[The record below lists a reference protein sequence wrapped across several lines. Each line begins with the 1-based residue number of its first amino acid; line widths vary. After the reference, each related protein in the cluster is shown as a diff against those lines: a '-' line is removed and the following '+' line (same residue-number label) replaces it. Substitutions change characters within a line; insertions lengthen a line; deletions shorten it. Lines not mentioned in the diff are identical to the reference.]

1 MKGIYL
7 FILSL
12 FITIFVSGG
21 AFADTTYTV
30 KKGDNPK
37 SIAKKFNVTAKAILQ
52 TNTIKSADLK
62 PGTKITIPSKNK
74 EALHKNKADSKYI
87 KKAANNNNIKTLL
100 HDDSASHIVKKGD
113 TLMSISRKYSIAV
126 QDIKEI
132 NELKSAKLRVGQKLL
147 LKKTVPDEYIVRKGD
162 TVWNIAKR
170 FNIDPHVFMDNN
182 GLESDSLIPG
192 RTVLLKA
199 AAGIPEPK
207 IYTTVLSQ
215 SPMETVVE
223 SAPETSSLAELGLQ
237 DRLVLF
243 AKKML
248 NIPYRFGGNTL
259 VGIDCSAY
267 VKKVYSLVGVSLPRS
282 AREQFEEGKPV
293 DNSELSMGDLV
304 FFKTYAAFPSHVGI
318 YLGDNLFIH
327 ASSRSKK
334 VTIDSLET
342 PYYIKRFIGAKR
354 LIEGKSEQETTG
366 QKS

>member
-7 FILSL
+7 FILIL
-12 FITIFVSGG
+12 FITISVSGG
-21 AFADTTYTV
+21 AFADTKYTV

-37 SIAKKFNVTAKAILQ
+37 SIAKRFNVTTKAILQ
-52 TNTIKSADLK
+52 ANNIKSTNLK
-62 PGTKITIPSKNK
+62 RGTKITIPSKKK
-74 EALHKNKADSKYI
+74 EALRKDKADAKNI
-87 KKAANNNNIKTLL
+87 KKTASNTIKTLL
-100 HDDSASHIVKKGD
+100 HEDSASHIVKKGD
-113 TLMSISRKYSIAV
+113 TLMSIGRKYSISV
-126 QDIKEI
+126 RDIKEI

-147 LKKTVPDEYIVRKGD
+147 LKKTVSDEYIVRKGD
-162 TVWNIAKR
+162 TIWNIAKR
-170 FNIDPHVFMDNN
+170 FNIDPQDLMDNN

-199 AAGIPEPK
+199 AAEIPEPK
-207 IYTTVLSQ
+207 IYDTILSQ
-215 SPMETVVE
+215 APMETVIE
-223 SAPETSSLAELGLQ
+223 NTPETSTLAELGLQ

-282 AREQFEEGKPV
+282 AREQFAEGKPV
-293 DNSELSMGDLV
+293 DNGELSMGDLV

-354 LIEGKSEQETTG
+354 LIEGKNDQETTG

>member
-12 FITIFVSGG
+12 FITISVSGG
-21 AFADTTYTV
+21 AFADTRYTV
-30 KKGDNPK
+30 KKGDNPT
-37 SIAKKFNVTAKAILQ
+37 SIAKRFNVTAKAVLQ
-52 TNTIKSADLK
+52 ANNIKSTNLK
-62 PGTKITIPSKNK
+62 PGTKITIPSKK
-74 EALHKNKADSKYI
+74 REAFRKDKPDAK
-87 KKAANNNNIKTLL
+87 NIKTLV
-100 HDDSASHIVKKGD
+100 HEDSAYHIVKKGD
-113 TLMSISRKYSIAV
+113 TLISISRKYSIAI

-132 NELKSAKLRVGQKLL
+132 NELKSAKLRLGQKLL

-170 FNIDPHVFMDNN
+170 FNIDPQELLDNN

-192 RTVLLKA
+192 RTVMLKT
-199 AAGIPEPK
+199 AGEIQEPK
-207 IYTTVLSQ
+207 IYDTILSQ
-215 SPMETVVE
+215 APMETAIE
-223 SAPETSSLAELGLQ
+223 SAPETSTLAEMGLQ

-282 AREQFEEGKPV
+282 AREQFAEGKPV

-304 FFKTYAAFPSHVGI
+304 FFKTYASFPSHVGI

-334 VTIDSLET
+334 VTIDSLDT

-354 LIEGKSEQETTG
+354 LIEGKNEQETTG

>member
-12 FITIFVSGG
+12 FIAISLSGG
-21 AFADTTYTV
+21 AFADTRYTV

-37 SIAKKFNVTAKAILQ
+37 SIAKKFNVATKAILQ
-52 TNTIKSADLK
+52 ANNIKLTSLK
-62 PGTKITIPSKNK
+62 PGTKITIPSKKK
-74 EALHKNKADSKYI
+74 EALRKDKADAKNI
-87 KKAANNNNIKTLL
+87 KKTARNNIKTLL
-100 HDDSASHIVKKGD
+100 HEDSASHIVKKGD
-113 TLMSISRKYSIAV
+113 TLISIGRKYSIAV

-132 NELKSAKLRVGQKLL
+132 NELKSAKLRVGRKLL

-170 FNIDPHVFMDNN
+170 FNIDPQDLMDNN

-192 RTVLLKA
+192 HTVLLKA
-199 AAGIPEPK
+199 AAEIPEPK
-207 IYTTVLSQ
+207 IYDTILSQ
-215 SPMETVVE
+215 APMETVIE
-223 SAPETSSLAELGLQ
+223 SAPETSTLAELGLQ

-282 AREQFEEGKPV
+282 AREQFAEGKPV
-293 DNSELSMGDLV
+293 DNGELSMGDLV
-304 FFKTYAAFPSHVGI
+304 FFKTYASFPSHVGI

-354 LIEGKSEQETTG
+354 LIEGKNEQETTG

>member
-21 AFADTTYTV
+21 AVADTTYTV

-52 TNTIKSADLK
+52 ANTIKSTNLK
-62 PGTKITIPSKNK
+62 PGSKITIPSKQK
-74 EALHKNKADSKYI
+74 ESLHKNKADSKHV
-87 KKAANNNNIKTLL
+87 KKTANNNKNLR

-132 NELKSAKLRVGQKLL
+132 NGLKSAKLRVGQKLL
-147 LKKTVPDEYIVRKGD
+147 LGKTVPDEYIVRKGD

-170 FNIDPHVFMDNN
+170 FNIDPQDLMDNN

-192 RTVLLKA
+192 RTVMLKA
-199 AAGIPEPK
+199 AAEIPEPK
-207 IYTTVLSQ
+207 TYTTVLSQ
-215 SPMETVVE
+215 APMETVIENVQ
-223 SAPETSSLAELGLQ
+223 ETSSLAELGLQ

-327 ASSRSKK
+327 ASSRSRK

>member
-1 MKGIYL
+1 
-7 FILSL
+7 
-12 FITIFVSGG
+12 
-21 AFADTTYTV
+21 
-30 KKGDNPK
+30 
-37 SIAKKFNVTAKAILQ
+37 
-52 TNTIKSADLK
+52 
-62 PGTKITIPSKNK
+62 
-74 EALHKNKADSKYI
+74 
-87 KKAANNNNIKTLL
+87 
-100 HDDSASHIVKKGD
+100 
-113 TLMSISRKYSIAV
+113 MSIGRKYSIAV

-170 FNIDPHVFMDNN
+170 FNIDPQDFMDNN

-192 RTVLLKA
+192 RMVLLKA
-199 AAGIPEPK
+199 AAEIPEPK
-207 IYTTVLSQ
+207 IYDTVLSQ
-215 SPMETVVE
+215 APMETAIE
-223 SAPETSSLAELGLQ
+223 STPESSTLAELGLQ

-282 AREQFEEGKPV
+282 AREQFAEGKPV

-354 LIEGKSEQETTG
+354 LIEGKNEQETTG

>member
-12 FITIFVSGG
+12 FIIISVSSV
-21 AFADTTYTV
+21 AFADTRYTV
-30 KKGDNPK
+30 KKGDNPTT
-37 SIAKKFNVTAKAILQ
+37 IAKKFKVTSQAILQ
-52 TNTIKSADLK
+52 ANNIKSTNFK
-62 PGTKITIPSKNK
+62 PGTKITIPSKKK
-74 EALHKNKADSKYI
+74 EALHKDKAEAKDI
-87 KKAANNNNIKTLL
+87 KKTANNNIKTLS
-100 HDDSASHIVKKGD
+100 HENSASHIVKKGD
-113 TLMSISRKYSIAV
+113 TLMSIGREYSIAV

-132 NELKSAKLRVGQKLL
+132 NELKSAKLRIGQKLL
-147 LKKTVPDEYIVRKGD
+147 LKKTAPDEYIVRKGD

-170 FNIDPHVFMDNN
+170 FNIDPQVLMDNN

-192 RTVLLKA
+192 RRVLLKA
-199 AAGIPEPK
+199 AEIQEPK
-207 IYTTVLSQ
+207 IYDAVLSQ
-215 SPMETVVE
+215 APMETVIE
-223 SAPETSSLAELGLQ
+223 SAPETSPLAELGLQ

-282 AREQFEEGKPV
+282 AREQFAEGKPV

-304 FFKTYAAFPSHVGI
+304 FFKTYASFPSHVGI

-354 LIEGKSEQETTG
+354 LIEGKNEQETTE

>member
-1 MKGIYL
+1 MKGLYL
-7 FILSL
+7 FILGL
-12 FITIFVSGG
+12 FITISVSGG
-21 AFADTTYTV
+21 AFADMKYTV
-30 KKGDNPK
+30 KKGDNPT
-37 SIAKKFNVTAKAILQ
+37 SIAKRFNIATKAVLRANNIKA
-52 TNTIKSADLK
+52 TNLK
-62 PGTKITIPSKNK
+62 PGTKITIPSKKK
-74 EALHKNKADSKYI
+74 EALLKDKSNAKNI
-87 KKAANNNNIKTLL
+87 KKTASNNIKPPM
-100 HDDSASHIVKKGD
+100 HADSAYHVVKKGD
-113 TLMSISRKYSIAV
+113 TLISISKKYSIAV

-132 NELKSAKLRVGQKLL
+132 NELKSAKLRVGRKLL
-147 LKKTVPDEYIVRKGD
+147 LKKTVPEEYIVRKGD
-162 TVWNIAKR
+162 TIWNIAKR
-170 FNIDPHVFMDNN
+170 FNIDPQELMDNN
-182 GLESDSLIPG
+182 SLESDSLIPG

-199 AAGIPEPK
+199 STETPEPK
-207 IYTTVLSQ
+207 IYDTVLSQ
-215 SPMETVVE
+215 APAETAIE
-223 SAPETSSLAELGLQ
+223 NAQDTSALAGLSLQ

-248 NIPYRFGGNTL
+248 DIPYRFGGNTL

-267 VKKVYSLVGVSLPRS
+267 VRKVYSIVGVSLPRS

-293 DNSELSMGDLV
+293 DNGELSMGDLV

-354 LIEGKSEQETTG
+354 LIEGKNEKETTE

>member
-12 FITIFVSGG
+12 FIAISISGD
-21 AFADTTYTV
+21 AFADTRYTI

-37 SIAKKFNVTAKAILQ
+37 SIAKRFNVTTKAILQ
-52 TNTIKSADLK
+52 ANTIKSTSLK
-62 PGTKITIPSKNK
+62 PGTKITIPSKK
-74 EALHKNKADSKYI
+74 KDAIRKDKADAKNI
-87 KKAANNNNIKTLL
+87 KKTASNNIKTLQ
-100 HDDSASHIVKKGD
+100 HEDSASHIVKKGD
-113 TLMSISRKYSIAV
+113 TLMSIGRKYSIAV

-132 NELKSAKLRVGQKLL
+132 NELKSAKLRVGQKLV

-170 FNIDPHVFMDNN
+170 FNIDPQDLMDNN

-192 RTVLLKA
+192 HTVLLKA
-199 AAGIPEPK
+199 AAEIPEPK
-207 IYTTVLSQ
+207 IYDTILSQ
-215 SPMETVVE
+215 APMETVIE
-223 SAPETSSLAELGLQ
+223 SAPETSTLAELGLQ

-248 NIPYRFGGNTL
+248 DIPYRFGGNTL

-282 AREQFEEGKPV
+282 AREQFAEGKPV
-293 DNSELSMGDLV
+293 DNGELSMGDLV
-304 FFKTYAAFPSHVGI
+304 FFKTYASFPSHVGI

-327 ASSRSKK
+327 ASSRSRK

-354 LIEGKSEQETTG
+354 LIEGKNEQETTG

>member
-12 FITIFVSGG
+12 FITIFVSGS

-37 SIAKKFNVTAKAILQ
+37 SIAKRFNVTTKAILQ
-52 TNTIKSADLK
+52 ANNIKSTDLK
-62 PGTKITIPSKNK
+62 PGTKITIPSKKK
-74 EALHKNKADSKYI
+74 EALRKDKADAKHI
-87 KKAANNNNIKTLL
+87 KKTANNNIKTLL
-100 HDDSASHIVKKGD
+100 HEDSASHIVKKGD

-170 FNIDPHVFMDNN
+170 FNIDPQDLMDNN

-199 AAGIPEPK
+199 AAEIPEPK
-207 IYTTVLSQ
+207 IYDTVLSQ
-215 SPMETVVE
+215 APMETVIE
-223 SAPETSSLAELGLQ
+223 SAPETSTLAELGLQ

-282 AREQFEEGKPV
+282 AREQFAEGKPV

-354 LIEGKSEQETTG
+354 LIEGKNEQEPTG

>member
-1 MKGIYL
+1 MKSIYI
-7 FILSL
+7 FILGL
-12 FITIFVSGG
+12 FITIAISGS
-21 AFADTTYTV
+21 AFAKTTYTV
-30 KKGDNPK
+30 KKGDNPT
-37 SIAKKFNVTAKAILQ
+37 SIAKKFNVSAKSILQ
-52 TNTIKSADLK
+52 ANAIKSTNLK
-62 PGTKITIPSKNK
+62 PGSKITIPSNKK
-74 EALHKNKADSKYI
+74 EALRKNKADAKDI
-87 KKAANNNNIKTLL
+87 KKTANNIKPLL
-100 HDDSASHIVKKGD
+100 HEDSSYHIVKKGD
-113 TLMSISRKYSIAV
+113 TLMSIGRKYSIAV
-126 QDIKEI
+126 RDIKEI
-132 NELKSAKLRVGQKLL
+132 NELNSAKLRVGQKLV

-170 FNIDPHVFMDNN
+170 FNIDPQELMNNN
-182 GLESDSLIPG
+182 GLESDSLIAG
-192 RTVLLKA
+192 HTVLLKA
-199 AAGIPEPK
+199 ATGTSEPR
-207 IYTTVLSQ
+207 IYDTILSQ
-215 SPMETVVE
+215 APVETTME
-223 SAPETSSLAELGLQ
+223 SAPETSTLSEMDLQ

-282 AREQFEEGKPV
+282 AREQFAEGKPV

-354 LIEGKSEQETTG
+354 LIEGKNEQETTG

>member
-7 FILSL
+7 FILIL

-21 AFADTTYTV
+21 AFAGTRYAV
-30 KKGDNPK
+30 KKGDNPT
-37 SIAKKFNVTAKAILQ
+37 SIAKRFNVTTKAILQ
-52 TNTIKSADLK
+52 ANNIKSTNLK
-62 PGTKITIPSKNK
+62 PGTKITIPSKKK
-74 EALHKNKADSKYI
+74 EAHRKDKTDAKNI
-87 KKAANNNNIKTLL
+87 KKTANNNIKTLL
-100 HDDSASHIVKKGD
+100 HGDSASHIVKKGD

-126 QDIKEI
+126 RDIKEI

-147 LKKTVPDEYIVRKGD
+147 LKKTAPDEYIVRKGD

-170 FNIDPHVFMDNN
+170 FNIDPQVLIDNN

-192 RTVLLKA
+192 RRVLLKA
-199 AAGIPEPK
+199 AEIQEPK
-207 IYTTVLSQ
+207 IYDAVLSQ
-215 SPMETVVE
+215 VPMETVIE
-223 SAPETSSLAELGLQ
+223 SAPETSPLAELGLQ

-282 AREQFEEGKPV
+282 AREQFAEGKPV

-304 FFKTYAAFPSHVGI
+304 FFKTYASFPSHVGI

-354 LIEGKSEQETTG
+354 LIEGKNEQETTE